1 MKMIDI
7 DSLLL
12 EWSVRCPKGY
22 PDLNDPKDMTIL
34 YEIMSEQGISLPTS
48 ETIVSEN
55 KITQGELADILK
67 SGKYSEKTLDKIR
80 SLVTRSTDIE
90 DFVEKFLEDI
100 VPKKERMFVDDIMD
114 IILDSGVEQ
123 EKLKTYLSNRTIKYT
138 DFTGTATPIASKFEA
153 TGLSSKA
160 IESLSSFVKKGVGPF
175 EWLLAIVL
183 SGASRP
189 TGAGDLEIDGSPF
202 EIKAF
207 KGRILPVNG
216 LADASTARNSFIA
229 SYQSL
234 IDKLPESSQN
244 QWNEIME
251 AASDS
256 SNWGAGQILN
266 TLDELH
272 VNFINLA
279 PNSINKLN
287 VITDTLTNSLRGY
300 YINTGKVNLNWI
312 PNVLN
317 QDGSLKRKEFVIEWA
332 TASFDY
338 YIQMSDSSVK
348 NFIVTN
354 SGTGSSKKSY
364 SSVQLLIFPVE
375 KFKDHVGKDI
385 GLDLPSFSETAGFGN
400 AFGLKLGSKTAIL
413 Q

>member
-34 YEIMSEQGISLPTS
+34 YEILSEQGISLPTS

-55 KITQGELADILK
+55 KITQEKLADILK
-67 SGKYSEKTLDKIR
+67 SGEYSEKTLDKIR
-80 SLVTRSTDIE
+80 SLVTRSTGIE
-90 DFVEKFLEDI
+90 DFVEKFLHDI
-100 VPKKERMFVDDIMD
+100 VPNKERRFVDDIMD
-114 IILDSGVEQ
+114 IMLDSGVNQ
-123 EKLKTYLSNRTIKYT
+123 EKLKTYLSNRTIEYK
-138 DFTGTATPIASKFEA
+138 DFIGTATSIASKFEA

-183 SGASRP
+183 SGAKRP
-189 TGAGDLEIDGSPF
+189 AGAGDLEIGESPF

-216 LADASTARNSFIA
+216 LADASTARNSFIT
-229 SYQSL
+229 SYKSL
-234 IDKLPESSQN
+234 IGELPESSQN
-244 QWNEIME
+244 QWNEIMK

-266 TLDELH
+266 TLDKLH
-272 VNFINLA
+272 ENFINLA
-279 PNSINKLN
+279 PNSNNKLN
-287 VITDTLTNSLRGY
+287 VITDTLTASLKGY
-300 YINTGKVNLNWI
+300 YINEANLNWI

-317 QDGSLKRKEFVIEWA
+317 QDGSLNRREFVKEWA
-332 TASFDY
+332 VTSFDY
-338 YIQMSDSSVK
+338 YIRQTDSNVK
-348 NFIVTN
+348 YFIVTN
-354 SGTGSSKKSY
+354 SGTGENKKSL
-364 SSVQLLIFPVE
+364 SLVKILIFPVE
-375 KFKDHVGKDI
+375 NFRKHLGTDI
-385 GLDLPSFSETAGFGN
+385 GLDLPSFSETAGQGN
-400 AFGLKLGSKTAIL
+400 AFGLKLGSKTAVL
-413 Q
+413 K

>member
-100 VPKKERMFVDDIMD
+100 VPNKERRFVDDIMD
-114 IILDSGVEQ
+114 IMLDSGVNQ

-153 TGLSSKA
+153 TGLSPKA
-160 IESLSSFVKKGVGPF
+160 IESLSSFVKKGIGPF

-183 SGASRP
+183 SGAKRP
-189 TGAGDLEIDGSPF
+189 QNAGDLEIDGSPF

-216 LADASTARNSFIA
+216 LADASTTRKSFIA

-234 IDKLPESSQN
+234 RDTLPESSQN
-244 QWNEIME
+244 QWNEIMK
-251 AASDS
+251 AKSDS
-256 SNWGAGQILN
+256 SNWSAGQILN

-279 PNSINKLN
+279 PDSIN
-287 VITDTLTNSLRGY
+287 VIAETLRAGLSGY
-300 YINTGKVNLNWI
+300 YINFDKVNLNWI

-354 SGTGSSKKSY
+354 FSNKKSY

>member
-100 VPKKERMFVDDIMD
+100 VPNKERRFVDDIMD
-114 IILDSGVEQ
+114 IMLDSGVNQ

-153 TGLSSKA
+153 TGLSPKA
-160 IESLSSFVKKGVGPF
+160 IESLSSFVKKGIGPF

-183 SGASRP
+183 SGAKRP
-189 TGAGDLEIDGSPF
+189 QNAGDLEIDGSPF

-216 LADASTARNSFIA
+216 LADASTTRKSFIA

-234 IDKLPESSQN
+234 RDTLPESSQN
-244 QWNEIME
+244 QWNEIMK
-251 AASDS
+251 AKSDS
-256 SNWGAGQILN
+256 SNWSAGQILN

-279 PNSINKLN
+279 PDSIN
-287 VITDTLTNSLRGY
+287 VIAETLRAGLSGY
-300 YINTGKVNLNWI
+300 YINIDKVNLNWI

-354 SGTGSSKKSY
+354 FSNKKSY